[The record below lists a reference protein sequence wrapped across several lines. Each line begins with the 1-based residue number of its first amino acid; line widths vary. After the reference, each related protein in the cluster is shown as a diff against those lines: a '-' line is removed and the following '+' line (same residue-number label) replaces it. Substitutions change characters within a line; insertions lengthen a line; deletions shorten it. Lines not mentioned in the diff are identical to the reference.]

1 MNNQFWLNTWMNT
14 WFNVASWFN
23 YLGNNANETL
33 NNINSWQN
41 SAKQK
46 YNNAKTQE
54 IANQSQNMFECA
66 MRTDDW
72 QVRKMNLSW
81 ANLNNMAILI
91 KQTSNEKWY
100 HSYDELN
107 PWESL
112 CRFLQKNPYR
122 HQITQDTLDWKVSL
136 DDWASIVWVKTRED
150 YWTSQISEEE
160 WWNFFTNVAKNY
172 IQPLY
177 EHWWQA
183 INNLINWSLLE
194 LEQGTVFNP
203 SETDYTEAALE
214 NYAQMKYG
222 TNFYWLTDEQKEEA
236 RNAIWTEE
244 WIEAY
249 KPTVQRVLSRWAEAW
264 IDTYFAI
271 AWRPI
276 MALNSVWAEIPVV
289 RDVLGAFG
297 SIMWFAWYIMNQ
309 LPVLKQFRDSLQTE
323 EEKEERD
330 QYVWWFWLW
339 KLSGKKWK
347 KANWKLWDIIIKSI
361 KDPRDIIKQFQKL
374 PNKIEEKLPTAWD
387 AIASMNKMSLED
399 KMQFKNKYWQEY
411 WDFLNE
417 EWIIEWKEWT
427 IEKLQYMKDEDLAKI
442 DKAVEDIE
450 WDFDVW
456 NVAMNNLVND
466 VISYADAVLESQ
478 NRPSVYNELKRI
490 ENKFRSSYKLNWKEV
505 LYMLRYFRNNNK
517 FAYWKAASNNPISV
531 VRATNIESSV
541 SRMLSKIAE
550 ENWFENMRDINMRIS
565 KSISVLNALWKEMMK
580 AYWDIPFSDWLQ
592 FYSVKQLPAN
602 LLKAYLNSNRFKK
615 SYAKWMNKRTWFEP
629 KDPLN
634 VDMWKIQESNA
645 AKRVQRW
652 YDSAQWDW
660 TPRLNYEWP
669 EVASDALNRAVQ
681 RAKDKPNPKDLVIET
696 NAKDPWNV
704 PKEVVEWQ
712 KVDEISQ
719 NPKDY
724 RQKNLRD

>member
-23 YLGNNANETL
+23 YVGNNANETL

-41 SAKQK
+41 STKQK
-46 YNNAKTQE
+46 YSNAKTQE
-54 IANQSQNMFECA
+54 IANQGQNMFECA

-91 KQTSNEKWY
+91 KQTSNANWY
-100 HSYDELN
+100 HSYDDLDAN
-107 PWESL
+107 QSV
-112 CRFLQKNPYR
+112 CRYLTKNPHRY
-122 HQITQDTLDWKVSL
+122 QITQDTLDWKVSL
-136 DDWASIVWVKTRED
+136 DDWASVVWIKTGED
-150 YWTSQISEEE
+150 YWVEKTNTEE
-160 WWNFFTNVAKNY
+160 WWNFFTNVIKNY
-172 IQPLY
+172 VEPFYQ
-177 EHWWQA
+177 HWWQS
-183 INNLINWSLLE
+183 ISNLINWSLQE
-194 LEQGTVFNP
+194 IEQWTVFNP

-214 NYAQMKYG
+214 NYAQMNYG

-236 RNAIWTEE
+236 IQAVATDE
-244 WIEAY
+244 WMDMY
-249 KPTVQRVLSRWAEAW
+249 KPTVQRVLSKWAEAW
-264 IDTYFAI
+264 IDAYFAI
-271 AWRPI
+271 AWWPI
-276 MALNSVWAEIPVV
+276 MVLNSVWAEIPYV
-289 RDVLGAFG
+289 RDVLDAFG
-297 SIMWFAWYIMNQ
+297 SILWFWWYIINQ
-309 LPVLKQFRDSLQTE
+309 LPILSQFRDSLQTE
-323 EEKEERD
+323 QEKEEWD
-330 QYVWWFWLW
+330 QYVWWLGLW

-347 KANWKLWDIIIKSI
+347 KVSWNIWDYIIKSI
-361 KDPRDIIKQFQKL
+361 KDPRDIIKQFQEMPK
-374 PNKIEEKLPTAWD
+374 KIEEKLPTAWET
-387 AIASMNKMSLED
+387 IANMNKMTLED
-399 KMQFKNKYWQEY
+399 KMSFKNKYWQDY

-417 EWIIEWKEWT
+417 KWIIDWKENT
-427 IEKLQYMKDEDLAKI
+427 IEKLQYMKEQDLEKI
-442 DKAVEDIE
+442 DNAIESIE

-466 VISYADAVLESQ
+466 VISYADATLESQ
-478 NRPSVYNELKRI
+478 SRPSVYNELKRI
-490 ENKFRSSYKLNWKEV
+490 ESKFRNSYKLNWKEV

-517 FAYWKAASNNPISV
+517 FAYWKAAANNPISV

-550 ENWFENMRDINMRIS
+550 ENWFENMRDINMDIS

-580 AYWDIPFSDWLQ
+580 SYWDIPFSDWLQ
-592 FYSVKQLPAN
+592 FYSIKQLPAN
-602 LLKAYLNSNRFKK
+602 LLKTYLNSNRFKK
-615 SYAKWMNKRTWFEP
+615 SYAKWRNKRTWFEP

-634 VDMWKIQESNA
+634 VDMWEIQKSNA
-645 AKRVQRW
+645 AKRVQRR

-660 TPRLNYEWP
+660 TPRLNYEGP
-669 EVASDALNRAVQ
+669 EVASDALNWAEM

-696 NAKDPWNV
+696 YANDPYNV
-704 PKEVVEWQ
+704 PKEVVERQ